1 MQAPETFHRDDAVT
15 YAQCG
20 PIWVMLMTGP
30 PTEPGMRL
38 AAPTLAKMKAA
49 NPSGFA
55 TLTWILPSAG
65 MKMDGPARQAAADV
79 TKAYLN
85 EILSMANVVE
95 VDGFLGAT
103 VRAVLS
109 GLTLLSSVKCPQRTF
124 ASMGEA
130 VTWLTTATPKLGFP
144 PEAELVAELERLRR
158 G

>member
-1 MQAPETFHRDDAVT
+1 VQPAELFHRDDAVT

-38 AAPTLAKMKAA
+38 AAPTLATMKAA
-49 NPSGFA
+49 NPSGFV
-55 TLTWILPSAG
+55 TLTWVLRSAG

-79 TKAYLN
+79 TKAYLDA
-85 EILSMANVVE
+85 ILSMANVVE

-124 ASMGEA
+124 ASVGEA
-130 VTWLTTATPKLGFP
+130 VPWLADATPKLRFP
-144 PEAELVAELERLRR
+144 AQPELVAELERLRR